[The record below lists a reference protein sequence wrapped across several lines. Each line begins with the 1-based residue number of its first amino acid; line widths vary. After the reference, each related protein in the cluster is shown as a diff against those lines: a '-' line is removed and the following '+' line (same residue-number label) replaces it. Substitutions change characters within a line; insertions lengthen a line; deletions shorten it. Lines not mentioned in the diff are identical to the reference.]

1 MARKKFSNLTIKMN
15 PTIFKAF
22 EKSLKDHNKRHGKK
36 VYKVR
41 VIEDLLF
48 EALAHLGYIREDF
61 KIKYIEERQKRQS
74 HSYMTFLSDIEAKK
88 RGVKIAK
95 CYTQF
100 L

>member
-15 PTIFKAF
+15 PAISKAF

-48 EALAHLGYIREDF
+48 EALLHIGYIKEDF
-61 KIKYIEERQKRQS
+61 KKEYLENKKSRPK
-74 HSYMTFLSDIEAKK
+74 HAYMTYLSDN
-88 RGVKIAK
+88 
-95 CYTQF
+95 
-100 L
+100 